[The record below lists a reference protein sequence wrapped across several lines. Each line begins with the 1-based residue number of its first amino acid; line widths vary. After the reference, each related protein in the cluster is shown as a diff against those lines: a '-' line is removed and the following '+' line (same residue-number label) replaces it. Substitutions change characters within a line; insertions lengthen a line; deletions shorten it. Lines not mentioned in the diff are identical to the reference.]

1 MSMACRKVYIASAS
15 MIRVSRYFTKSYKEL
30 AFDVVDEISRNL
42 SNDGLNNIDYVI
54 VSNVFSDSMLDQ
66 LDISTILTQ
75 ELGLTPK
82 PALRIETGESS
93 GLAAIAHAYA
103 LIKSGLASSVLVIG
117 VEKSS
122 EYPTTAINK
131 HLTKLLDY
139 EVESIY
145 DFALVNEAAF
155 LMKEYMERYRY
166 SREDLSSWSVKMHSN
181 AVRNPYAQLKF
192 TVTKEQVVNSQVLSD
207 PLRLLDSFPIG
218 DGAAAILLT
227 SNDGLIS
234 NSDYVEIEAV
244 FQATALPLNLR
255 DNILELPATK
265 LLFSRLVKECKVDI
279 NDAVLEIHDSYSI
292 LGYLIIEELGL
303 VRRGKAPEVINDL
316 NNVNLSGGLKARGHP
331 IGATG
336 VYQVAEIFK
345 ILTEGL
351 GDVRRNV
358 TWGLAHSMSALDLNS
373 AVVVVRRCR

>member
-1 MSMACRKVYIASAS
+1 
-15 MIRVSRYFTKSYKEL
+15 
-30 AFDVVDEISRNL
+30 
-42 SNDGLNNIDYVI
+42 
-54 VSNVFSDSMLDQ
+54 
-66 LDISTILTQ
+66 
-75 ELGLTPK
+75 
-82 PALRIETGESS
+82 
-93 GLAAIAHAYA
+93 
-103 LIKSGLASSVLVIG
+103 VLVIG